1 MSSIDFEKDQRE
13 DLNSVNEAKNLS
25 DQVVKLKQLEDEY
38 STKEKELK
46 ELITLLKLTYTRK
59 EK

>member
-13 DLNSVNEAKNLS
+13 DLDSVNEAKNLS
-25 DQVVKLKQLEDEY
+25 DQVVKLQNLEDEY

-46 ELITLLKLTYTRK
+46 EL
-59 EK
+59 